1 MQLSEKLQLSTVHT
15 CSTGETNFL
24 HNNFSNFHRTEKLSA
39 LQYFDFMASFFCPQ
53 PPPWRQ
59 AVRTVTD
66 TASTFTVGPEAV
78 VGGVP
83 SVNATTV

>member
-1 MQLSEKLQLSTVHT
+1 MAQTKQTFLQ
-15 CSTGETNFL
+15 
-24 HNNFSNFHRTEKLSA
+24 NNFSHFHRTEKLSA
-39 LQYFDFMASFFCPQ
+39 FQYFDLIASFFCPQ

-78 VGGVP
+78 VGGAP